1 VASDTPDAHDL
12 DAGRLD
18 DWLRAR
24 LHGLSGPLRVERIGG
39 GQSNPTYF
47 LTYDNRRLVM
57 RRRPDGEILPSAHAV
72 DREYRVQSALTA
84 TPVKVPKVLLYEEDP
99 AVVGSAF
106 YLMERVE
113 GRVFHDNTLAALP
126 REQRRDVYTDLAA
139 TLAEIHRIDP
149 SAVGLSDYGRHGGYF
164 SRQVSRWTKQWQL
177 SSEKRLP
184 AIDRLVEWLPANMPD
199 DDRTTLVHG
208 DFRTG
213 NMIIHPTEPRIA
225 AVLDWEL
232 STLGNP
238 MADLAH
244 TCAYIWM
251 MNSDEFGVGLRD
263 VDLAAGG
270 LPTMQRFIADYAN
283 AIGREVRLTRWHLA
297 FALFRNAVIFEGI
310 ADRARRGNAASE
322 NAREVGRV
330 APRLAERGAAMI
342 DATDLPA

>member
-1 VASDTPDAHDL
+1 MRDAHDL

-24 LHGLSGPLRVERIGG
+24 FHDLSGTLRIERIGG

-47 LTYDNRRLVM
+47 LTYDNRRLVL
-57 RRRPDGEILPSAHAV
+57 RRRPDGEVLPSAHAV
-72 DREYRVQSALTA
+72 DREYRVQSALFATA
-84 TPVKVPKVLLYEEDP
+84 VKVPKVLLYDEDP

-113 GRVFHDNTLAALP
+113 GRVLHDNTLGALP
-126 REQRRDVYTDLAA
+126 RAHRRDVYTDLASM
-139 TLAEIHRIDP
+139 LAEIHKIDP
-149 SAVGLSDYGRHGGYF
+149 AALGLSDYGRHGGYF

-213 NMIIHPTEPRIA
+213 NMIINPTEPRIA

-232 STLGNP
+232 S
-238 MADLAH
+238 MALA
-244 TCAYIWM
+244 WM
-251 MNSDEFGVGLRD
+251 ATS
-263 VDLAAGG
+263 
-270 LPTMQRFIADYAN
+270 
-283 AIGREVRLTRWHLA
+283 
-297 FALFRNAVIFEGI
+297 
-310 ADRARRGNAASE
+310 
-322 NAREVGRV
+322 
-330 APRLAERGAAMI
+330 GATWSWKI
-342 DATDLPA
+342 NNH